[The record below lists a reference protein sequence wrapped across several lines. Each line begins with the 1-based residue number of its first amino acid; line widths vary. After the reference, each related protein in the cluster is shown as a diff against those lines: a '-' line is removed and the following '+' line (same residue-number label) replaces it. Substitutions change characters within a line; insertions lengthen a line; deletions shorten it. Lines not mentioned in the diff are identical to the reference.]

1 MQPTSRGNFMP
12 EELHSAA
19 QAEPGFQARSVLD
32 PIERSSEIMFGLI
45 MALTFTCT
53 ISVTSSTRADVMTM
67 LAGALGCNVA
77 WGLVDA
83 AKYLLSQIVSRERR
97 RSLALDMA
105 KASPLQARR
114 ILIDNLPEGVEGV
127 LNASDLDRI
136 ANSIRTKPLASRQAA
151 PTPADLRGAVHIF
164 LLVFLSTL
172 PVALPFLFVSDVG
185 IALRVSN
192 AIAVVMLFV
201 VGTGLGQQMKW
212 APYWVTGLCVAL
224 FGALLVAITIAL
236 GG

>member
-1 MQPTSRGNFMP
+1 MP
-12 EELHSAA
+12 DGTQYTAEIGPITGAHSA
-19 QAEPGFQARSVLD
+19 LD

-77 WGLVDA
+77 WGLVDSA
-83 AKYLLSQIVSRERR
+83 MYLLSQIVSREQR
-97 RSLALDMA
+97 RSLALELA
-105 KASPLQARR
+105 AASPADARR
-114 ILIDNLPEGVEGV
+114 MLIDNLPEAAGKVFSS
-127 LNASDLDRI
+127 SDLDRL
-136 ANSIRTKPLASRQAA
+136 ANGIGTMPRAPRRAV
-151 PTPADLRGAVHIF
+151 PTPDDFRGAVHIF

-172 PVALPFLFVSDVG
+172 PVALPFLFMKDVG
-185 IALRVSN
+185 TALRTSN
-192 AIAVVMLFV
+192 AIAVALLFI
-201 VGTGLGQQMKW
+201 VGTGLGKHMKW
-212 APYWVTGLCVAL
+212 TPYWVTGLCVSL

>member
-1 MQPTSRGNFMP
+1 MMQNAESSVSQSDTSESRTG
-12 EELHSAA
+12 
-19 QAEPGFQARSVLD
+19 LD

-67 LAGALGCNVA
+67 LAGALGCNIA

-83 AKYLLSQIVSRERR
+83 AMFLLAQIVSREQR
-97 RSLALDMA
+97 RSLALDI
-105 KASPLQARR
+105 ASASAPQARR
-114 ILIDNLPEGVEGV
+114 LLIDNLPDGVDKV
-127 LNASDLDRI
+127 FNTSDLDRL
-136 ANSIRTKPLASRQAA
+136 AGAIRTMPASPRRAA
-151 PTPADLRGAVHIF
+151 PTADDLRGAAHIF

-172 PVALPFLFVSDVG
+172 PVALPFLFMTDVG
-185 IALRVSN
+185 IALRTSN
-192 AIAVVMLFV
+192 AIAVILLFI
-201 VGTGLGQQMKW
+201 VGTGLGKHMKW
-212 APYWVTGLCVAL
+212 KPYWVTGLSVAL